1 MELEAGGCDADN
13 KVALEQMEDMDA
25 EIAAVRQQAAS
36 QIAAAKKEAAA
47 AREAAAAEAAR
58 SGAAH
63 VASAVERETALS
75 ANLADLRAE
84 YEVIIPLMDPLFIQ
98 CKHRP

>member
-1 MELEAGGCDADN
+1 MLEARSHDGPDRVVPG
-13 KVALEQMEDMDA
+13 QMEEMDA

-63 VASAVERETALS
+63 VASAVERETTLS

-84 YEVIIPLMDPLFIQ
+84 YEVSPLTDPLLSTMQ
-98 CKHRP
+98 A

>member
-1 MELEAGGCDADN
+1 MEE
-13 KVALEQMEDMDA
+13 MDA
-25 EIAAVRQQAAS
+25 EMAAVRQQAAS
-36 QIAAAKKEAAA
+36 QVAAAKKEAAV

-58 SGAAH
+58 NGAAH

-84 YEVIIPLMDPLFIQ
+84 YEVRTKAGFIPKCCSLP
-98 CKHRP
+98 HRVMIWSLLLDV

>member
-1 MELEAGGCDADN
+1 MEE
-13 KVALEQMEDMDA
+13 VDA

-36 QIAAAKKEAAA
+36 QVAAAKKEAAA

-58 SGAAH
+58 KGAAH
-63 VASAVERETALS
+63 VASAVERESTLS

-84 YEVIIPLMDPLFIQ
+84 YEASMDMPMLKR
-98 CKHRP
+98 CTLLNDY

>member
-1 MELEAGGCDADN
+1 MLMMKLHG
-13 KVALEQMEDMDA
+13 QMEEMDA

-36 QIAAAKKEAAA
+36 HIAAAKKEAAA

-84 YEVIIPLMDPLFIQ
+84 YEVSIISPLTAPLLSLMQ
-98 CKHRP
+98 S